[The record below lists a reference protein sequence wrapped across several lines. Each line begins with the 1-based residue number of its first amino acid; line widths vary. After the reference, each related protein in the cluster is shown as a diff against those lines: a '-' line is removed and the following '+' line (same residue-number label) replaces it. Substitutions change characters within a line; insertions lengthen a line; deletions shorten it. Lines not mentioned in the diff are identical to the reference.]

1 MSPARRL
8 RRSAST
14 ASVVIAAT
22 LVLGVS
28 GCSVAPTPFSASEH
42 IARAQADRQE
52 IDANYT
58 AFDGR
63 LSLAEAL
70 ARGIKYN
77 YDAQLAKLETTLQER
92 QLDLAL
98 AQMLP
103 RVAADAG
110 YSERSNYNA
119 AESVALRT
127 GRRSLEPS
135 YSEERQHGNADVVFS
150 WNLLDVGVSYYQAR
164 QQSDRALIAVERRR
178 KVLDGIVKGVTETYW
193 RAATAATL
201 LPQLDPVL
209 DRATKMLESSRAA
222 SERHLQAPL
231 QLLDYQQAMITVVG
245 ELRRMRNELLSARI
259 QLSSLINVPLDS
271 KLILTTVPNVPSQ
284 ATADTRVL
292 ESIALTMRPEL
303 RIEAYQ
309 ERIDR
314 QDVYKE
320 MLRMMPGVGILAQA
334 NYDSN
339 KYLVNNAWGELG
351 VRATFNLVN
360 LINGPKA
367 IAAART
373 GVEVD
378 HLRRLAL
385 SVALLTQV
393 NLNYQQYINSL
404 DELKT
409 AVQIDAVGQQM
420 GQATRNASE
429 AGAQSESD
437 AVRHQ
442 LTAMVVRLE
451 RDRALARAHTA
462 LAGIYS
468 AVGVDLVSPAA
479 DLNDLAT
486 LTAQIEQ
493 SISAWSAG
501 RMPQP
506 DTLADASTPAVV
518 R

>member
-1 MSPARRL
+1 MSAPIRRVAFSLAALLAASACSL
-8 RRSAST
+8 RPDPIS
-14 ASVVIAAT
+14 
-22 LVLGVS
+22 
-28 GCSVAPTPFSASEH
+28 FSEH
-42 IARAQADRQE
+42 IARAQEDRAE
-52 IDANYT
+52 IDKNYT
-58 AFDGR
+58 PFSGD

-110 YSERSNYNA
+110 YTTRSNYNA
-119 AESVALRT
+119 AESVSVFT
-127 GRRSLEPS
+127 NRRSLEPS
-135 YSEERQHGNADVVFS
+135 YSEERQRGTADIVFS
-150 WNLLDVGVSYYQAR
+150 WNLLDVGVSYFQAK
-164 QQSDRALIAVERRR
+164 QQAYRALIAVERRR
-178 KVLDGIVKGVTETYW
+178 KVLDGIVKSVTENYW
-193 RAATAATL
+193 RAAAANAI
-201 LPQLDPVL
+201 LPTLDPVL
-209 DRATKMLESSRAA
+209 QRASRMLDASRTA
-222 SERHLQAPL
+222 SERNLQPPL
-231 QLLDYQQAMITVVG
+231 QLLDYQQALITVVG
-245 ELRRMRNELLSARI
+245 ELRRMRNDLASARI
-259 QLSSLINVPLDS
+259 QLASLINVPADAP
-271 KLILTTVPNVPSQ
+271 IRLTTAPVAAPASAV
-284 ATADTRVL
+284 DTRTL
-292 ESIALTMRPEL
+292 EDLALALRPEL

-320 MLRMMPGVGILAQA
+320 ILRMMPGIGVLAQG

-339 KYLVNNAWGELG
+339 KYLYNNTWGELG

-378 HLRRLAL
+378 RLRRLAL

-393 NLNYQQYINSL
+393 NLSYQQYLNAL
-404 DELKT
+404 DDLKT
-409 AVQIDAVGQQM
+409 AQQIDAVGQQM
-420 GQATRNASE
+420 ERVTRNASA

-442 LTAMVVRLE
+442 LTSMVVRLE
-451 RDRALARAHTA
+451 RDRALAHAHTA

-468 AVGVDLVSPAA
+468 SVGVDLVSPSV
-479 DLNDLAT
+479 DLNDLPT
-486 LTAQIEQ
+486 LTRQIDET
-493 SISAWSAG
+493 IRAWAEG
-501 RMPQP
+501 RMPSANI
-506 DTLADASTPAVV
+506 LATATAAGTTQ
-518 R
+518 